1 MEKEINIEYNSLTFC
16 NNPDNVEEFSGII
29 QNLINGDLS
38 VLYQVLMVEGET
50 EQIRLLR
57 KLRDKITYY
66 PTLYNAYTARV
77 LLDDPV
83 IIIKNEMV
91 ARFINSY

>member
-1 MEKEINIEYNSLTFC
+1 MEKEINIEYNSLIFC
-16 NNPDNVEEFSGII
+16 DKPNNVEEFSDII
-29 QNLINGDLS
+29 QNLINGDLA
-38 VLYQVLMVEGET
+38 VLYQVLMVEET
-50 EQIRLLR
+50 EQIKLLR

-66 PTLYNAYTARV
+66 PNLYNAYTARV

-91 ARFINSY
+91 ARFLNLY

>member
-16 NNPDNVEEFSGII
+16 DKQNNIEEFCGII

-38 VLYQVLMVEGET
+38 VLYQVLMVNET

-57 KLRDKITYY
+57 KLRDKITHY
-66 PTLYNAYTARV
+66 PNLYNAYTARV

-83 IIIKNEMV
+83 EYIRNEMV
-91 ARFINSY
+91 ARFINSC